1 MSLGGRGAAD
11 LRGRRERRLLGTTPS
26 MLRASPTVIE
36 ANLLFQ
42 PAVQEEAAEL
52 TRSIKS

>member
-1 MSLGGRGAAD
+1 
-11 LRGRRERRLLGTTPS
+11 

-42 PAVQEEAAEL
+42 SAVHEEAAEL